1 MCGQEEPLLKV
12 CKCKDPEARAGL
24 PLWGQ
29 QVSEA
34 MVVVETGG
42 LGIVQDPRDHCK
54 YFVFYLSETIWATE
68 GFKQRSDVVW
78 LIF

>member
-1 MCGQEEPLLKV
+1 MGT
-12 CKCKDPEARAGL
+12 AGERSN
-24 PLWGQ
+24 GG
-29 QVSEA
+29 SRD
-34 MVVVETGG
+34 GG